1 MRKKVSLAEAL
12 RHAVFFF
19 EYYHIAKHRI
29 RTYKRCGR
37 NMMYNALLVMIDVT
51 SMYMLMADA
60 ADQIFLWTMISA
72 AVGSGLLRTLAMKVS
87 RCTMVERKSAS
98 SNAVRMQAATATL
111 GLRIAPSMIR
121 RYMTN
126 SDSSRKAV
134 CS

>member
-1 MRKKVSLAEAL
+1 MLCSYNNKA
-12 RHAVFFF
+12 
-19 EYYHIAKHRI
+19 

-37 NMMYNALLVMIDVT
+37 NMMYIALLVMIDVI

-60 ADQIFLWTMISA
+60 ADQIFLCTMTSA
-72 AVGSGLLRTLAMKVS
+72 TVGSGLPRRLAMKGS
-87 RCTMVERKSAS
+87 RDTIVERESAS
-98 SNAVRMQAATATL
+98 SNAVKMQAATATL